1 LEWNR
6 YTSNISGDEL
16 MTRDID
22 NYFLEKDEPVKSYLL
37 TLRENI
43 LQYDKNITEV
53 WQYKMPFYCY
63 KGKRFCYLWVH
74 KKFKQ
79 PYLGIVDGKKIN
91 HPDLILE
98 KRARMKIMLFDP
110 MKDVPLKTIHL
121 ILKTI
126 LSLHRERK
134 DITN

>member
-1 LEWNR
+1 MIRE
-6 YTSNISGDEL
+6 
-16 MTRDID
+16 ID

-37 TLRENI
+37 TLRDYI
-43 LQYDKNITEV
+43 LQYDKNITEA

-74 KKFKQ
+74 KKFQQ
-79 PYLGIVDGKKIN
+79 PYLGIVDGKEIN

-110 MKDVPLKTIHL
+110 TKDIPLKTIHS
-121 ILKTI
+121 ILGTTLNLYK
-126 LSLHRERK
+126 SK
-134 DITN
+134 ASVKK

>member
-1 LEWNR
+1 MLQIFF
-6 YTSNISGDEL
+6 SDKSMI
-16 MTRDID
+16 RDID
-22 NYFLEKDEPVKSYLL
+22 NYFLEKGEPVKSYLL
-37 TLRENI
+37 TLREYI

-74 KKFKQ
+74 KKFQQ

-91 HPDLILE
+91 HSDLILE

-110 MKDVPLKTIHL
+110 MKDVPLKTIHA
-121 ILKTI
+121 ILKTA
-126 LSLHRERK
+126 LSLYKEGN
-134 DITN
+134 DIRN

>member
-1 LEWNR
+1 MEWNR
-6 YTSNISGDEL
+6 YTSNISGNEL